1 MSNPVLTALT
11 TSELIRHVE
20 MSVDA
25 TPRERELMERLL
37 RALDEIDALAIDLKM
52 LGDKRGDPRR

>member
-25 TPRERELMERLL
+25 TPLERELMERLL

-52 LGDKRGDPRR
+52 LEDRRGNPRR